1 MTKGE
6 RIKELRKKSKLSQVD
21 LAKKIGVSKQTLYK
35 YENDIITN
43 IPSDKIWS
51 LSKALDST
59 PAYIMGWTEPEYM
72 IKQINK
78 SLKNIKVARVPILSE
93 VPCGSPKMVYE
104 NIDPDDFVEIDSTLA
119 DTREYY
125 GLRAKGDSMLPKI
138 EEGDMLIVHF
148 QRDVES
154 GQVAIVRVNGEEAT
168 CKRVKKY
175 RDGIELIGI
184 NPTFEPRFFTNEEIK
199 SKPVEIIGRVIEV
212 RSKL

>member
-1 MTKGE
+1 MAN
-6 RIKELRKKSKLSQVD
+6 RIKELRKQHD
-21 LAKKIGVSKQTLYK
+21 LTLAEVAKKIGVSESTMQRYESEKISKIK
-35 YENDIITN
+35 YETMEALANIFAVSPAYLMGWDDTNKIIT
-43 IPSDKIWS
+43 KIETAM
-51 LSKALDST
+51 K
-59 PAYIMGWTEPEYM
+59 G
-72 IKQINK
+72 
-78 SLKNIKVARVPILSE
+78 IKVSKVPILSN
-93 VPCGSPKMVYE
+93 VPCGSPEVVYE
-104 NIDPDDFVEIDSTLA
+104 NIDPENYIEIDSTLA
-119 DTREYY
+119 DTKEYY
-125 GLRAKGDSMLPKI
+125 GLMAKGDSMLPKI